1 MTTIILRYLEK
12 LYYKHWVIGLSHADI
27 KEIIKTKTFNQ
38 DIKWLSINSADH
50 FNADPFLLRGKDG
63 NLNIFYEDLILDE
76 QYGKIFLM
84 TADESFTKFK
94 TKLLLDTKSHLSYPF
109 IFKEDGRIFVF
120 PEASKSGKLTCY
132 EYDQENQSLHFLKEI
147 INLPLLDSTI
157 LKYKNKYW
165 LFGTIN
171 GSDSHNKLYLFF
183 SDNLLGPYTAHPG
196 NPVKNSLDS
205 SRPAG
210 NFIEIDEVIYRP
222 SQNCENFYGE
232 SLTINKINKLD
243 EDSFAEEPYM
253 FIKINQKNL
262 RKHNIHTI
270 HTINIVDNII
280 AVDGKKWTFSP
291 LNQWKFHAINR
302 RLLQQSEKNITY
314 KSLNGSEKVW

>member
-1 MTTIILRYLEK
+1 MTNIVSGYFEK
-12 LYYKHWVIGLSHADI
+12 LFYKHWVIGLCHADI
-27 KEIIKTKTFNQ
+27 KEIIKTKTFSL
-38 DIKWLSINSADH
+38 DIKWLSINSVDH

-84 TADESFTKFK
+84 SVDNGLTKFK

-109 IFKEDGRIFVF
+109 LFKEDERIFVF
-120 PEASKSGKLTCY
+120 PEASKSGRLTCY
-132 EYDQENQSLHFLKEI
+132 EFDQENQSLHYIKEI

-157 LKYKNKYW
+157 LKYNNKYW

-183 SDNLLGPYTAHPG
+183 SDNLLGPYTPHPG
-196 NPVKNSLDS
+196 NPVKNSLS
-205 SRPAG
+205 GSRPAG
-210 NFIEIDEVIYRP
+210 NFIEIDGIIYRP

-243 EDSFAEEPYM
+243 ENSFDEEQYM
-253 FIKINQKNL
+253 FIKMDERNL
-262 RKHNIHTI
+262 RKYHIHSI
-270 HTINIVDNII
+270 HTINVIDGII

-291 LNQWKFHAINR
+291 VNQWKFHSINKR
-302 RLLQQSEKNITY
+302 SLKQSDKTKPY
-314 KSLNGSEKVW
+314 KSTI